1 MEDPKINV
9 SPDEI
14 VIVIPEDANEDELV
28 IDLEELGIDLEQL
41 GDEVNIVVQVE
52 GADGFDVDFESDDND
67 DDEIILPNEWYFD
80 DDPYGI
86 VYYEYVR

>member
-28 IDLEELGIDLEQL
+28 INLEELGIDLEQL

-67 DDEIILPNEWYFD
+67 DDEITLPNEWYFD

>member
-28 IDLEELGIDLEQL
+28 INLEELGIDLEQL

-52 GADGFDVDFESDDND
+52 GADGFDVDFESDDD
-67 DDEIILPNEWYFD
+67 DDEITLPNEWYFD

>member
-28 IDLEELGIDLEQL
+28 IDLEELGIDLMSISSHKIH
-41 GDEVNIVVQVE
+41 GT
-52 GADGFDVDFESDDND
+52 
-67 DDEIILPNEWYFD
+67 
-80 DDPYGI
+80 
-86 VYYEYVR
+86 VR